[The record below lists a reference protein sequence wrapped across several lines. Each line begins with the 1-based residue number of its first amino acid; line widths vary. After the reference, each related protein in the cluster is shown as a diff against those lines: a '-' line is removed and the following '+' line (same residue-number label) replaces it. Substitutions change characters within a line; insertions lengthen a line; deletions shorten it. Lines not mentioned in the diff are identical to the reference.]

1 MSTPRTKAALWIAP
15 AVTVAVLFGSYGIA
29 SATGGWV
36 TSGKQVITA
45 STKLTPDDLKGWM
58 TLQQASDGLGIGVDR
73 LIALLDAPAGTAIA
87 PATAFKDLEA
97 LVPGFELSAFKLRL
111 AEALASAPGASLT
124 PTASGT
130 APTASASISS
140 ATHAPTGTPS
150 GGGTSSIT
158 GQTTLRQAATAAG
171 IDPERL
177 RREAGL
183 PASVGLDVALKDIKN
198 SVPGF
203 EIQSVRDA
211 VERLR

>member
-15 AVTVAVLFGSYGIA
+15 AVTIAALFGSYGIA

-97 LVPGFELSAFKLRL
+97 LVPGDVYKRQLLS
-111 AEALASAPGASLT
+111 
-124 PTASGT
+124 SGC
-130 APTASASISS
+130 S
-140 ATHAPTGTPS
+140 
-150 GGGTSSIT
+150 
-158 GQTTLRQAATAAG
+158 
-171 IDPERL
+171 
-177 RREAGL
+177 RRYQVTQP
-183 PASVGLDVALKDIKN
+183 PARCRGDW
-198 SVPGF
+198 P
-203 EIQSVRDA
+203 
-211 VERLR
+211 

>member
-15 AVTVAVLFGSYGIA
+15 AVTIAALFGSYVIA

-97 LVPGFELSAFKLRL
+97 LVPGFELSSFKLRL

-124 PTASGT
+124 PSASGA
-130 APTASASISS
+130 APTASGSSSS
-140 ATHAPTGTPS
+140 ATHAPTGSGTP
-150 GGGTSSIT
+150 GTSSIT

>member
-15 AVTVAVLFGSYGIA
+15 AVTIAALFGSYGIA
-29 SATGGWV
+29 SAAGAWS
-36 TSGKQVITA
+36 TSGKQVIAA
-45 STKLTPDDLKGWM
+45 STRVTPDDLKGWM

-73 LIALLDAPAGTAIA
+73 LIALLDAPAGAAIT
-87 PATAFKDLEA
+87 PATAFKDLED
-97 LVPGFELSAFKLRL
+97 LVPGFELSTFKVRL
-111 AEALASAPGASLT
+111 AAALAASAPSAAPTPTGIDAA
-124 PTASGT
+124 PTASG
-130 APTASASISS
+130 SSSS
-140 ATHAPTGTPS
+140 ATHAPTGSGTP
-150 GGGTSSIT
+150 GTSSIT